1 MIKLEVTEEEL
12 RLIVNSLAELPYKVS
27 AQLLSKI
34 QFQVMEQ
41 KKEEPKKEEVK

>member
-1 MIKLEVTEEEL
+1 MIKLDLEEQDI

-41 KKEEPKKEEVK
+41 KKEEPKKDSE